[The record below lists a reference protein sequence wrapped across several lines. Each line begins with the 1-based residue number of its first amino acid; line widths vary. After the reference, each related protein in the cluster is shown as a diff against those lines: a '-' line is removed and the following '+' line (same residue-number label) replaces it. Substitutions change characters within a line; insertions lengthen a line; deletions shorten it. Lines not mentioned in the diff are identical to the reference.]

1 MKNLLKGALLALV
14 MVAISV
20 SCSKESEEYQE
31 PQLDVTPNNIAGC
44 WMLESYD
51 NGVSLA
57 EGSYVYIDFVRADRS
72 FTIYQNLDSSSA
84 REITGSYYIDID
96 VELGAVIRGQYD
108 YGVGD
113 WAHRYV
119 VKSLTANKMIWV
131 AKDDASNVS
140 VYVRATLPEE
150 LQ

>member
-1 MKNLLKGALLALV
+1 MKKLLRGAFLALMAV
-14 MVAISV
+14 SLFV
-20 SCSKESEEYQE
+20 SCSEDEEYQE

-51 NGVSLA
+51 NGATLA
-57 EGSYVYIDFVRADRS
+57 EGSYVYIDFVRADRT
-72 FTIYQNLDSSSA
+72 FTIYQNVDSA
-84 REITGSYYIDID
+84 PVRTITGQYYIDID
-96 VELGAVIRGQYD
+96 AELGAIIRGQYD

-119 VKSLTANKMIWV
+119 VKSLTAQKMIWV
-131 AKDDASNVS
+131 AKDDASDVS
-140 VYVRATLPEE
+140 VYVRATLPDS